1 MYIQLHKLV
10 SDKKNTARKWHT
22 WRRSSL
28 AYHQDA
34 DATPLDAVQWSTLI
48 RGSLFLNL
56 THKTITTR
64 PCCRLNSQFVCILF
78 DSKITLPP
86 DRALVVIQTSAITV
100 DKIRYEESRE
110 QHAVVRTIW
119 PRWWQQTAIP
129 SNIAQKR
136 REKCSPLVNELIYF
150 CKSVENPALVSV

>member
-56 THKTITTR
+56 THKKMTTS
-64 PCCRLNSQFVCILF
+64 PFCPLTSQFVCLSF
-78 DSKITLPP
+78 DSKITLPYPP
-86 DRALVVIQTSAITV
+86 DQALVVSQTSAITV

-110 QHAVVRTIW
+110 QHAVVKTIW
-119 PRWWQQTAIP
+119 PRLWKQTAIP
-129 SNIAQKR
+129 SNIKQKR

-150 CKSVENPALVSV
+150 CK